1 MAVGAS
7 KFRVSHS
14 DVSKYKSQIAKLR
27 VAAKCGCGCPIIDF
41 ALGSERKLGAS
52 EIVAEAG
59 GNLPKVSLWALFSM
73 LVRVNCGARSLF
85 HARIGNFF
93 QPASPG
99 LSGTPRVTV
108 SCRDIPVSFVGTEKG
123 ERKAH
128 TGEHA

>member
-41 ALGSERKLGAS
+41 ALGSERKLGAP

-73 LVRVNCGARSLF
+73 LVRVNC
-85 HARIGNFF
+85 
-93 QPASPG
+93 
-99 LSGTPRVTV
+99 LSSKSIPRKDWKLLSTCQ
-108 SCRDIPVSFVGTEKG
+108 SWTLWNTMSDCQLS
-123 ERKAH
+123 
-128 TGEHA
+128 